1 MRDDHKAKQ
10 RQFVFNP
17 PLNSQ
22 PAKRMKHRS
31 DMGGS
36 VGPKNESGSIVL
48 DLWEFRKKRFRNIP

>member
-17 PLNSQ
+17 PLNRQ

-31 DMGGS
+31 DMGRS
-36 VGPKNESGSIVL
+36 VGPKTESGCIVL
-48 DLWEFRKKRFRNIP
+48 DLWEFRQKSFGNIR